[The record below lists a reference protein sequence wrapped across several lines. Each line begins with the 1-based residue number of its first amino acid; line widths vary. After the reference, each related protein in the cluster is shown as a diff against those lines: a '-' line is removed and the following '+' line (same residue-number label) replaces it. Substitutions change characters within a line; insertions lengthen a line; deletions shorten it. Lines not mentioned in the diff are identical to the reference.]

1 MGILTPK
8 HSKQLKM
15 PLHNKLTIFL
25 LLTLS
30 FTSAAPGAGP
40 CNGDGSLEP
49 QCDGRRLYFPHEFDC
64 SKFWEC
70 GPTRKPCLFQCPPIS
85 EDLGGGTLLFNT
97 KAQTCDWPE
106 YVNCPE
112 PQTTTEL
119 IHNSTT
125 TYSTTDTATTD
136 VITTDAAAQTTQNA
150 TTIHTAATTTAT
162 ATNTI
167 VVTTSSTSR
176 PSTANPVTKSTTFID
191 ATSTSTSNDATTNT
205 PKHTTTTAAVTNHR
219 IKSEIVLPTK

>member
-1 MGILTPK
+1 MGTLTLK

-15 PLHNKLTIFL
+15 PLQNRPTIFL

-30 FTSAAPGAGP
+30 FTSASPGAGP

-70 GPTRKPCLFQCPPIS
+70 GPNRKPCLFQCPPIS

-97 KAQTCDWPE
+97 KAQTCDWPL

-119 IHNSTT
+119 INFSTT
-125 TYSTTDTATTD
+125 TYSTTD
-136 VITTDAAAQTTQNA
+136 VITTNAAAQTTRNA

-162 ATNTI
+162 STI
-167 VVTTSSTSR
+167 AVTTTSSPSR
-176 PSTANPVTKSTTFID
+176 PTTANPVTKSTTISD
-191 ATSTSTSNDATTNT
+191 PTSTNSD
-205 PKHTTTTAAVTNHR
+205 
-219 IKSEIVLPTK
+219 VLDH

>member
-70 GPTRKPCLFQCPPIS
+70 GPNRKPCLFQCPPIS

-97 KAQTCDWPE
+97 KAQTCDWPV

-112 PQTTTEL
+112 PKTTTEL
-119 IHNSTT
+119 INNSTT
-125 TYSTTDTATTD
+125 TYSTTDTATNT
-136 VITTDAAAQTTQNA
+136 VAVTTTS
-150 TTIHTAATTTAT
+150 AATK
-162 ATNTI
+162 
-167 VVTTSSTSR
+167 S
-176 PSTANPVTKSTTFID
+176 STANPVTKSTTFID

-205 PKHTTTTAAVTNHR
+205 PKHTTTTAAVTNHT
-219 IKSEIVLPTK
+219 IKSEIVVPTK

>member
-49 QCDGRRLYFPHEFDC
+49 QCDGRQLYFPHEFDC

-70 GPTRKPCLFQCPPIS
+70 GPNRKPCFFRCPPIS

-97 KAQTCDWPE
+97 KAQTCDWPV

-112 PQTTTEL
+112 PQTTR
-119 IHNSTT
+119 
-125 TYSTTDTATTD
+125 
-136 VITTDAAAQTTQNA
+136 NA
-150 TTIHTAATTTAT
+150 TTIHTAATATAT

-167 VVTTSSTSR
+167 AVTTSSTSR
-176 PSTANPVTKSTTFID
+176 PS
-191 ATSTSTSNDATTNT
+191 
-205 PKHTTTTAAVTNHR
+205 
-219 IKSEIVLPTK
+219 